1 MHEFRV
7 EDIAHAGEHLLDELN
22 SRGWSQAEFAGILGR
37 PVQFVS
43 EIINGKKEITRESA
57 AQIGAAFGTSPEYW
71 LQLQDGYY
79 LAQQRS
85 DSESAAR
92 LESVRRRASLRANFP
107 ISLLAQRGLVHP
119 TDPQRQ
125 EQDILRLYKISSLDE
140 RPEFALAA
148 RRSNATEPMTQLQEA
163 WFVSVRDKAERHSA
177 GVYDE
182 TSFRELASSLPQRIK
197 SPRDFE
203 SLPALFAAAGVK
215 LVHIDTFPTSKL
227 DGCAFVIDGTPVI
240 GLTGRG
246 KRLDK
251 VFFTL
256 LHEAAH
262 ILLGH
267 VGSTPIVDETD
278 AHNGPETNVEDAA
291 NSLAAR
297 WSFGDGLPAAPAR
310 IGEAWVASVAD
321 SVGIHPLMVVGHL
334 QHEGVL
340 NWRTSLV
347 RGAPTVTEALRTWS

>member
-7 EDIAHAGEHLLDELN
+7 EDIAHAGEHLLGELN

-163 WFVSVRDKAERHSA
+163 WFVSVRDKAERQSA
-177 GVYDE
+177 GVYSE
-182 TSFRELASSLPQRIK
+182 TSFRELASNLPQRIK

-203 SLPALFAAAGVK
+203 SLPIQFAGAGVK

-227 DGCAFVIDGTPVI
+227 DGCAFVVDGAPVI

-262 ILLGH
+262 VLLGH
-267 VGSTPIVDETD
+267 VGSAPIVDETD
-278 AHNGPETNVEDAA
+278 ADNGPETNVEDAA
-291 NSLAAR
+291 NSLAHLETVFPLR
-297 WSFGDGLPAAPAR
+297 QRGLVKP
-310 IGEAWVASVAD
+310 GLTLS
-321 SVGIHPLMVVGHL
+321 
-334 QHEGVL
+334 
-340 NWRTSLV
+340 RT
-347 RGAPTVTEALRTWS
+347 ALTFTH